1 VRGENLGLGGGVDL
15 GESLYFW
22 DMKEFELV
30 GGFRAVEV
38 NDGQYKVKYGK
49 EIASP
54 FRYDYFEEMTD
65 GVVALQRENSYLI
78 DLLFADGTWIMAI
91 SEAYTLLEVKK
102 KKGFWALIV
111 VLDAEGTH
119 IFDNTGEKLFFFDG
133 YPNIS
138 VVMNAAILVYEYQT
152 PGPYVHAY
160 DFRGHKIAE
169 GMVHEVRRK
178 VHLYLVERA
187 MHDGRA

>member
-1 VRGENLGLGGGVDL
+1 
-15 GESLYFW
+15 
-22 DMKEFELV
+22 MKEVELV

-38 NDGQYKVKYGK
+38 SDNLYRVKYGNA
-49 EIASP
+49 IASP
-54 FRYDYFEEMTD
+54 FRYDYFEEIAD
-65 GVVALQRENSYLI
+65 GVVALYRENNYLL
-78 DLLFADGTWIMAI
+78 DLLFADGTWIMAA
-91 SEAYTLLEVKK
+91 SEAYTLVEVKK
-102 KKGFWALIV
+102 KKGIWALIV

-119 IFDNTGEKLFFFDG
+119 IFDNTGEELFFFNN

-160 DFRGHKIAE
+160 DFEGHKIAE
-169 GMVHEVRRK
+169 GIVYEVKPK

-187 MHDGRA
+187 MREGKA